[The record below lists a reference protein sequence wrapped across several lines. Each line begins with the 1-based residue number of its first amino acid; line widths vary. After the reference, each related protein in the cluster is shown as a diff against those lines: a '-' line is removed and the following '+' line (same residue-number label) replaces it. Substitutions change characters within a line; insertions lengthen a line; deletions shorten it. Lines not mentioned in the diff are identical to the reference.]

1 MQLNEPIIQAIY
13 QAIDEVNGMLG
24 PDEVLERS
32 LDAVLVGESGNL
44 DSLSFLSFAVTVE
57 ENIERAFNETISLT
71 EIVASVDDK
80 IWTAGN
86 LATSIEELLNGA
98 ARDGAVS

>member
-13 QAIDEVNGMLG
+13 RAIDEVNEMLG
-24 PDEVLERS
+24 PDKVLERS

-44 DSLSFLSFAVTVE
+44 DSLSFLSFAVTVK
-57 ENIERAFNETISLT
+57 ENIERAFNETISVI
-71 EIVASVDDK
+71 EMVGSVDDR
-80 IWTAGN
+80 IWTVGN
-86 LATSIEELLNGA
+86 LATNIKEQLNGA